1 MFGIFTSIIFSLSC
15 MANSSIYEDTM
26 FYSKP
31 VNEIELKNIQ
41 IEENKSN
48 NSVVF
53 EKTSRKKAK
62 LRLPK
67 HYYDYYNKT
76 TEQNKKIFVKLAS
89 LNIFEKVASK
99 KKIGEPYSLLFKE
112 DRSFNLETIAYI
124 PVDYKKAQTVIKDFV
139 KYQEW
144 VLRDINVRRN
154 GQKGKYFID
163 IKSMRFVQPIKKGPY
178 FRTNV
183 SMNNILKGS
192 YWLNLMIEDK
202 SDNEKDPTL
211 TLRMDKPSKLAKE
224 VVGTFYFI
232 VLPNETNF
240 IIYFSGRTQVNWTI
254 YNFLPLMLVKSEV
267 LERIYTLLENIE
279 YRTSSL
285 KKPSGSSTK
294 LQSSR

>member
-89 LNIFEKVASK
+89 LNVFEKVASK
-99 KKIGEPYSLLFKE
+99 KKIGEPYSLLFK
-112 DRSFNLETIAYI
+112 R
-124 PVDYKKAQTVIKDFV
+124 
-139 KYQEW
+139 
-144 VLRDINVRRN
+144 
-154 GQKGKYFID
+154 ID
-163 IKSMRFVQPIKKGPY
+163 
-178 FRTNV
+178 
-183 SMNNILKGS
+183 
-192 YWLNLMIEDK
+192 
-202 SDNEKDPTL
+202 
-211 TLRMDKPSKLAKE
+211 
-224 VVGTFYFI
+224 
-232 VLPNETNF
+232 
-240 IIYFSGRTQVNWTI
+240 
-254 YNFLPLMLVKSEV
+254 PL
-267 LERIYTLLENIE
+267 I
-279 YRTSSL
+279 
-285 KKPSGSSTK
+285 
-294 LQSSR
+294 